1 MKTVAFVPIKLN
13 NERLPGKN
21 LKKFSDGTP
30 LVKIILTKLVALKDI
45 VIDEVYCYCSSN
57 EIVEYLPEGVEWLQ
71 RPVFLDDKYCKG
83 RAIYEEFVKTINA
96 DVYVLCH
103 ATAPFTSTEHIRECI
118 EAVQSGK
125 YTSSFAGQK
134 LQTFFWKDGKPFNFD
149 LSNPPRT
156 QDMEAFYTENPSPYV
171 FTKEMFEKFHARSS
185 YHPYIVECEAMECVD
200 VDNADDFELADAV
213 YGVIKSKNSGGLN

>member
-21 LKKFSDGTP
+21 LKRFSDGTP
-30 LVKIILTKLVALKDI
+30 LVQIILDKLAALKGDC
-45 VIDEVYCYCSSN
+45 IDEIYCYCSSD
-57 EIVEYLPEGVEWLQ
+57 EIVDYLPDGVEWLR
-71 RPVFLDDKYCKG
+71 RPTFLDDKYCKG
-83 RAIYEEFVKTINA
+83 RAIYEEFVKTVNA
-96 DVYVLCH
+96 DVYILCH
-103 ATAPFTSTEHIRECI
+103 ATAPFTTTEHIKECI

-125 YTSSFAGQK
+125 HSSAFAGQK

-156 QDMEAFYTENPSPYV
+156 QDMEAFYIENPSPYV
-171 FTKEMFEKFHARSS
+171 FTKECFAETHARSGLN
-185 YHPYIVECEAMECVD
+185 PYIAECDAVECVD

-213 YGVIKSKNSGGLN
+213 WGFIKKKSKDE

>member
-30 LVKIILTKLVALKDI
+30 LVNVILTKLASLKGSD
-45 VIDEVYCYCSSN
+45 IDEIYCYCSSE
-57 EIVEYLPEGVEWLQ
+57 EIVPYLPEGVDWLQ
-71 RPVFLDDKYCKG
+71 RPKFLDDKFCRG
-83 RAIYEEFVKTINA
+83 RMIYEEFVKTISA
-96 DVYVLCH
+96 DIYVLCH
-103 ATAPFTSTEHIRECI
+103 ATAPFTSTEHIKECI
-118 EAVQSGK
+118 DAVKSGK
-125 YTSSFAGQK
+125 YTSAFAGQK

-156 QDMEAFYTENPSPYV
+156 QDMDAFYTENPSPYV
-171 FTKEMFEKFHARSS
+171 FTKEVFKQYNARSGMN
-185 YHPYIVECEAMECVD
+185 PYIVECDAVECVD

-213 YGVIKSKNSGGLN
+213 YGFLKNKGVL